1 MRKLQPKLTDIHVGD
16 IVAQLNRQPRILLV
30 DDEEDIT
37 EMFETAFA
45 VVGYEVVREKCTNA
59 AGARVL
65 TAREAYDVIVSDFNN
80 KEASGDYEGG
90 MTLYRK
96 LQRERVVPPLYVVIS
111 GQDNLPIP
119 QEVPFMRKPVG
130 LYDLANRVTIEL
142 RGRLA
147 PVAGYT
153 SQPAEAK

>member
-1 MRKLQPKLTDIHVGD
+1 MNKVMAAVDGLTARLGR
-16 IVAQLNRQPRILLV
+16 APRILLV

-37 EMFETAFA
+37 EMFERAFA
-45 VVGYEVVREKCTNA
+45 VVGYKAVREKCTNA

-80 KEASGDYEGG
+80 KGASGDHEGG

-111 GQDNLPIP
+111 GQDNLTIP
-119 QEVPFMRKPVG
+119 REVPFMRKPIG
-130 LYDLANRVTIEL
+130 LYDLTHRVTTEL

>member
-1 MRKLQPKLTDIHVGD
+1 MKPKLRDIHVGD
-16 IVAQLNRQPRILLV
+16 IVAQLNRQPRILFV

-37 EMFETAFA
+37 EMFETAFV

-59 AGARVL
+59 AGARIL

-80 KEASGDYEGG
+80 KEASGDHEGG

-96 LQRERVVPPLYVVIS
+96 LQRESIAPPLYVVIS

-130 LYDLANRVTIEL
+130 LYDLAHRVTTEL

-147 PVAGYT
+147 PAAEYV
-153 SQPAEAK
+153 SQIPEAK